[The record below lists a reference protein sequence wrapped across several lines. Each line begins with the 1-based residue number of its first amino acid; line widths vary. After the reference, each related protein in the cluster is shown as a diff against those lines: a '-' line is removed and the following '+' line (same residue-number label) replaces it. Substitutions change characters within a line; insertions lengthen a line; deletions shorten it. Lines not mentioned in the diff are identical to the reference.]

1 VAEGTPGGRGGDPG
15 ALRAGYERLREAVLS
30 GRPDGWRLGH
40 GVLATR
46 GTVAWIA
53 AAAEVAPS
61 PPAAGETAEPPPAS
75 SAATPPGAGEIVAV
89 LAQMALAHAA

>member
-1 VAEGTPGGRGGDPG
+1 MAEGTPGGRGGDPG

>member
-1 VAEGTPGGRGGDPG
+1 MADGAPGERDADPET
-15 ALRAGYERLREAVLS
+15 LRSGYERLREAVLS

-53 AAAEVAPS
+53 AVGEVAPG
-61 PPAAGETAEPPPAS
+61 PQPAAAAAQSQPAS
-75 SAATPPGAGEIVAV
+75 SLPGAGEIVAV
-89 LAQMALAHAA
+89 LAQMTLAIAA

>member
-1 VAEGTPGGRGGDPG
+1 MAEGTPGGRDVDPG

-30 GRPDGWRLGH
+30 GRPEGFRLGH

-53 AAAEVAPS
+53 AAAVPS
-61 PPAAGETAEPPPAS
+61 AGETPEPLPGAS
-75 SAATPPGAGEIVAV
+75 SAAAPPGAGEIVAV